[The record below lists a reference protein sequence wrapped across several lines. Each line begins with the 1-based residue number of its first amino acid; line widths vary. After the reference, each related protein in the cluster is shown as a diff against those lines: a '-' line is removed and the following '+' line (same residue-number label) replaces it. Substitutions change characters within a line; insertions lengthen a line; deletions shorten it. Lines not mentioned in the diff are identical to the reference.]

1 LRHSNAYN
9 EPTGEFFYQTYS
21 KSNPVAAGE
30 ELPNTE
36 FTAELSFISTTPTA
50 RQEGLNMTISP
61 DNGVGARMAYV
72 GGARRR
78 PPGLPD
84 HGPQPRTSRRPQ
96 PPGLRSHPAPDDL
109 REYRPQAASHRPPA
123 LPHDPA
129 PAARPRVSFHL
140 VLQVSPDAPQVRV
153 TNTGDITPPP
163 VTPPTPAV
171 PQIPGAPAAP
181 GAPPAVLAK
190 PKPIA
195 RDRATVRILKRVR
208 PKPPTFTG

>member
-1 LRHSNAYN
+1 VSARGW
-9 EPTGEFFYQTYS
+9 PTWA
-21 KSNPVAAGE
+21 VRAGGR
-30 ELPNTE
+30 L
-36 FTAELSFISTTPTA
+36 
-50 RQEGLNMTISP
+50 G
-61 DNGVGARMAYV
+61 
-72 GGARRR
+72 
-78 PPGLPD
+78 
-84 HGPQPRTSRRPQ
+84 
-96 PPGLRSHPAPDDL
+96 
-109 REYRPQAASHRPPA
+109 YRITVRNRGR
-123 LPHDPA
+123 L
-129 PAARPRVSFHL
+129 AARNLRVCDRIPRLMTFVSADRKLRRIGRQRCLTIPRLRPGQRVSFHL